1 MAYRYFKEHKLR
13 WNNNGMF
20 FVEGLK
26 SVTVESLDEAMYSP
40 LTSVIPMIAAQED

>member
-1 MAYRYFKEHKLR
+1 MTFVQLYNEKIYDVMAYRYFKEHKLR

-26 SVTVESLDEAMYSP
+26 SVTIESLDEAM
-40 LTSVIPMIAAQED
+40 